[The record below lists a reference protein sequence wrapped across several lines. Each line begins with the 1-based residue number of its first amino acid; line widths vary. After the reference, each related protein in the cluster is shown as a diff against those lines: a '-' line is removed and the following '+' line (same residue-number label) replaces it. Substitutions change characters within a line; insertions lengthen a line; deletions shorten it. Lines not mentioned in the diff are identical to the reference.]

1 MTAENLEQPSSGML
15 DNLTVL
21 DFTRVLAGPYC
32 TRLMADLGAEIIK
45 VERPGGG
52 DEMRRSPAVIPGNGD
67 QSTYFVRRNAG
78 KKSVAIDL
86 SCEAGRAVARELVQH
101 ADVLVENFMPGVA
114 EKLGIGFHALRAIK
128 PDLVYCSIS
137 GYGQTGPM
145 SRRGA
150 FAHVVAAA
158 SGIMHLDADA
168 QGPRSSHSQAA
179 DALAGAH
186 GFGAIMAALWRRQRT
201 GQGAFIDVS
210 MLESLMASEDLSFGT
225 VPNGFDAMPCGPRVG
240 MGLSQIH
247 GRWVA
252 WQSAGAPDL
261 WARLCAAMERP
272 DLLLDERFATPDT
285 RREHWPQAHDVV
297 SAWLATFE
305 DVAAALDALTRARV
319 PCALARTIEEVT
331 ACEQLAHRGAFHPV
345 LHRDVGEMR
354 VTSSPYWI
362 DESPVN
368 PLRGAPYEVGEHTVD
383 VLTERLRYTEQQ
395 LAQLGEVGAIETP
408 GSSS

>member
-1 MTAENLEQPSSGML
+1 
-15 DNLTVL
+15 
-21 DFTRVLAGPYC
+21 
-32 TRLMADLGAEIIK
+32 MADLGAEIIK

-319 PCALARTIEEVT
+319 PCALARTVEEVT

-362 DESPVN
+362 DESPVT
-368 PLRGAPYEVGEHTVD
+368 PVRGAPYEVGEHTVD
-383 VLTERLRYTEQQ
+383 VLTDRLRYTEQQ